1 MATKSKNINPII
13 KIICVLLSAVTFFF
27 TAMSVISIMS
37 YGNYYNTGAE
47 EYFSNKTIEYK
58 LTDTYAFKYETASA
72 VHSMF
77 ESSKEYKQDEYND
90 YDYDYDYYY
99 YTDSTKYYLVNK
111 KTKYVY
117 TNLSDEQIKNK
128 EYKNYLNDSDYAF
141 QLVDG
146 KFSTTTQL
154 DDNNFEP
161 LRYIEKSDLNKFD
174 IYLCYDFDQYSDDR
188 VANCYYFWKNNHT
201 INYMSKSI
209 EAIVLFVISLALMIA
224 TYVICGKKDR
234 NGKVKRAFIDYVPTD
249 IHFIITSGLITGGV
263 LLICVLFDE
272 ILRNDFSIGNI
283 PNAVN
288 SVNNTI
294 YLLCTII
301 WLLLIELTTSFIRV
315 CKSEKKIYENFLV
328 FMIIK
333 GLIKL
338 DIKIV
343 KKISEP
349 LTFKPEA
356 FKKSF
361 ILSIIGYAALN
372 LALFLGTGF
381 FICVDEPFFSFVGVV
396 LVFIMNAIF
405 AGFAFDYIKKLD
417 VIIACAHNRT
427 PVPLNYNKLPKS
439 LKVLADSLK
448 YTNQELDRAV
458 NKAVKDERLRTELI
472 TNVSHD
478 LKTPLTSIINYVD
491 LLKGCNIKDETAN
504 EYIGVLDEKGK
515 KLKRL
520 IEDLIEASKIT
531 NGVIT
536 LNPVTL
542 DLNELVTQA
551 IVEQQQEFVNYNLE
565 LVLKNETQ
573 SVFAFADG
581 NKTYRIIE
589 NLLSNAKKYSAPG
602 SRVYTNI
609 YEANNTCI
617 FEIKNISAEPLDI
630 SPQEL
635 TERFVR
641 GDKSRTNEGNGLGLS
656 IAQNLCTAQG
666 GRLEISID
674 GDLFKA
680 KVVLPKGK

>member
-1 MATKSKNINPII
+1 MATKSKNINPFI
-13 KIICVLLSAVTFFF
+13 KALCVILSAVTFFF
-27 TAMSVISIMS
+27 AALSVITILY
-37 YGNYYNTGAE
+37 YGSFYNPKPE
-47 EYFSNKTIEYK
+47 DYLSNKTVEYK
-58 LTDTYAFKYETASA
+58 LTDTYAFKYNTASA
-72 VHSMF
+72 VQQMF
-77 ESSKEYKQDEYND
+77 EYSQNSDADRSN
-90 YDYDYDYYY
+90 YYY
-99 YTDSTKYYLVNK
+99 EDSIKYYFVNR
-111 KTKYVY
+111 KTKSVD
-117 TNLSDEQIKNK
+117 TNLTDGQIKNK
-128 EYKNYLNDSDYAF
+128 AYKEFISKYDYAF

-146 KFSTTTQL
+146 KFTASKL
-154 DDNNFEP
+154 LNDRNFDP
-161 LRYIEKSDLNKFD
+161 LKYISKSDQKQFD
-174 IYLCYDFDQYSDDR
+174 VYWYYDFDRHSTDGFTS
-188 VANCYYFWKNNHT
+188 CYNFWQINQS
-201 INYMSKSI
+201 INYLSKTI
-209 EAIVLFVISLALMIA
+209 WAVILLVISLALMIA
-224 TYVICGKKDR
+224 AYVMCGKKDR

-249 IHFIITSGLITGGV
+249 IHFIISSVLIGGGV
-263 LLICVLFDE
+263 FLICLLFDE
-272 ILRNDFSIGNI
+272 IMRYDFIIGNTT
-283 PNAVN
+283 
-288 SVNNTI
+288 NTI
-294 YLLCTII
+294 DLVSNIICLLCTAI

-315 CKSEKKIYENFLV
+315 CKSEKKIYENFLL

-338 DIKIV
+338 DIKIA
-343 KKISEP
+343 KKVFEP
-349 LTFKPEA
+349 LTFKPES

-361 ILSIIGYAALN
+361 ILSIVGYAFLN
-372 LALFLGTGF
+372 LVLLFTTGLF
-381 FICVDEPFFSFVGVV
+381 AFVEEPFFACVGVV
-396 LVFIMNAIF
+396 LIFIMNTIF

-427 PVPLNYNKLPKS
+427 PVPLDYNKLPKS
-439 LKVLADSLK
+439 LKVLADSLR

-458 NKAVKDERLRTELI
+458 SKAVKDERLRTELI

-478 LKTPLTSIINYVD
+478 LKTPLTSIISYVD
-491 LLKGCNIKDETAN
+491 LLKGCNIQDETAN
-504 EYIGVLDEKGK
+504 EYIDVLDEKGK

-551 IVEQQQEFVNYNLE
+551 IVEQQQEFVNHNLE

-573 SVFAFADG
+573 SILAFADG

-602 SRVYTNI
+602 SRVYTDI

-666 GRLEISID
+666 GRLELSID

-680 KVVLPKGK
+680 KVILPKGK

>member
-1 MATKSKNINPII
+1 MATKSKNINPFI
-13 KIICVLLSAVTFFF
+13 KALCVILSAVTFFF
-27 TAMSVISIMS
+27 TAVSVITILY
-37 YGNYYNTGAE
+37 YGSFYDPKPEDYL
-47 EYFSNKTIEYK
+47 SNKTVEYK
-58 LTDTYAFKYETASA
+58 LTDTYAFKYNTASA
-72 VHSMF
+72 VQQMF
-77 ESSKEYKQDEYND
+77 EYSQNSDADRSN
-90 YDYDYDYYY
+90 YYY
-99 YTDSTKYYLVNK
+99 EDSIKYYFVNR
-111 KTKYVY
+111 KTKSVD
-117 TNLSDEQIKNK
+117 TNLTDGQIKNK
-128 EYKNYLNDSDYAF
+128 AYKEFISKYDYAF

-146 KFSTTTQL
+146 KFTASKL
-154 DDNNFEP
+154 LNDRNFDP
-161 LRYIEKSDLNKFD
+161 LKYISKSDQKQFD
-174 IYLCYDFDQYSDDR
+174 VYWYYDFDRYSTDGFTS
-188 VANCYYFWKNNHT
+188 CYNFWQINQS
-201 INYMSKSI
+201 INYLSKTI
-209 EAIVLFVISLALMIA
+209 WAVILLVISLALMIA
-224 TYVICGKKDR
+224 AYVMCGKKER

-249 IHFIITSGLITGGV
+249 IHFIISSVLIGGGAF
-263 LLICVLFDE
+263 LICLLFDE
-272 ILRNDFSIGNI
+272 IMRYDFIIGNTT
-283 PNAVN
+283 
-288 SVNNTI
+288 NTI
-294 YLLCTII
+294 DLVSNIICLLCTAI

-315 CKSEKKIYENFLV
+315 CKSEKKIYENFLL

-338 DIKIV
+338 DIKIA
-343 KKISEP
+343 KKMFEP
-349 LTFKPEA
+349 LTFKPES

-361 ILSIIGYAALN
+361 ILSIVGYAFLN
-372 LALFLGTGF
+372 LVLLFTTGLF
-381 FICVDEPFFSFVGVV
+381 AFVEEPFFACVGVV
-396 LVFIMNAIF
+396 LIFIMNTIF

-427 PVPLNYNKLPKS
+427 PVPLDYNKLPKS
-439 LKVLADSLK
+439 LKVLADSLR

-458 NKAVKDERLRTELI
+458 SKAVKDERLRTELI

-478 LKTPLTSIINYVD
+478 LKTPLTSIISYVD
-491 LLKGCNIKDETAN
+491 LLKGCNIQDETAN
-504 EYIGVLDEKGK
+504 EYIDVLDEKGK

-551 IVEQQQEFVNYNLE
+551 IVEQQQEFVNHNLE

-573 SVFAFADG
+573 SIFAFADG

-602 SRVYTNI
+602 SRVYTDI

-666 GRLEISID
+666 GRLELSID

-680 KVVLPKGK
+680 KVILPKGK

>member
-1 MATKSKNINPII
+1 MATKSKNINPFI
-13 KIICVLLSAVTFFF
+13 KALCVILSAVTFFF
-27 TAMSVISIMS
+27 TAVSVITILY
-37 YGNYYNTGAE
+37 YGSFYNPKPE
-47 EYFSNKTIEYK
+47 DYLSNKTVEYK
-58 LTDTYAFKYETASA
+58 LTDTYAFKYNTASA
-72 VHSMF
+72 VQQMF
-77 ESSKEYKQDEYND
+77 EYSQNSDADRSN
-90 YDYDYDYYY
+90 YYY
-99 YTDSTKYYLVNK
+99 EDSIKYYFVNR
-111 KTKYVY
+111 KTKSVD
-117 TNLSDEQIKNK
+117 TNLTDGQIKNK
-128 EYKNYLNDSDYAF
+128 AYKEFISKYDYAF

-146 KFSTTTQL
+146 KFTASKL
-154 DDNNFEP
+154 LNDRNFDP
-161 LRYIEKSDLNKFD
+161 LKYISKSDQKQFD
-174 IYLCYDFDQYSDDR
+174 VYWYYDFDRYSTDGFTS
-188 VANCYYFWKNNHT
+188 CYNFWQVNQS
-201 INYMSKSI
+201 INYLSKTI
-209 EAIVLFVISLALMIA
+209 WAVILLVISLALMIA
-224 TYVICGKKDR
+224 AYVMCGKKER

-249 IHFIITSGLITGGV
+249 IHFIISSALIGGGV
-263 LLICVLFDE
+263 FLICLLFDE
-272 ILRNDFSIGNI
+272 IMRYDFIIGNTT
-283 PNAVN
+283 
-288 SVNNTI
+288 NTI
-294 YLLCTII
+294 DLVSNVICLLCTAI

-315 CKSEKKIYENFLV
+315 CKSEKKIYENFLL

-338 DIKIV
+338 DIKIA
-343 KKISEP
+343 KKMFEP
-349 LTFKPEA
+349 LTFKPES

-361 ILSIIGYAALN
+361 ILSIVGYAFLN
-372 LALFLGTGF
+372 FVLLLGTGF
-381 FICVDEPFFSFVGVV
+381 FAFVEEPFFACVGVV
-396 LVFIMNAIF
+396 LIFIMNTIF

-427 PVPLNYNKLPKS
+427 PVPLDYNKLPKS
-439 LKVLADSLK
+439 LKVLADSLR

-458 NKAVKDERLRTELI
+458 SKAVKDERLRTELI

-478 LKTPLTSIINYVD
+478 LKTPLTSIISYVD
-491 LLKGCNIKDETAN
+491 LLKGCNIQDETAN
-504 EYIGVLDEKGK
+504 EYIDVLDEKGK

-551 IVEQQQEFVNYNLE
+551 IVEQQQEFVNHNLE

-573 SVFAFADG
+573 SILAFADG

-602 SRVYTNI
+602 SRVYTDI

-666 GRLEISID
+666 GRLELSID

-680 KVVLPKGK
+680 RVILPKGK

>member
-1 MATKSKNINPII
+1 MATKSKNINPFI
-13 KIICVLLSAVTFFF
+13 KALCVILSAVTFFF
-27 TAMSVISIMS
+27 TAVSVITILY
-37 YGNYYNTGAE
+37 YGSFYDPKPEDYL
-47 EYFSNKTIEYK
+47 SNKTVEYK
-58 LTDTYAFKYETASA
+58 LTDTYAFKYNTASA
-72 VHSMF
+72 VQQMF
-77 ESSKEYKQDEYND
+77 EYSQNSDADRSN
-90 YDYDYDYYY
+90 YYY
-99 YTDSTKYYLVNK
+99 EDSIKYYFVNR
-111 KTKYVY
+111 KTKSVD
-117 TNLSDEQIKNK
+117 TNLTDGQIKNK
-128 EYKNYLNDSDYAF
+128 AYKEFISKYDYAF

-146 KFSTTTQL
+146 KFTASKL
-154 DDNNFEP
+154 LNDRNFDP
-161 LRYIEKSDLNKFD
+161 LKYISKSDQKQFD
-174 IYLCYDFDQYSDDR
+174 VYWYYDFDRYSTDGFTS
-188 VANCYYFWKNNHT
+188 CYNFWQVNQS
-201 INYMSKSI
+201 INYLSKTI
-209 EAIVLFVISLALMIA
+209 WAVILLVISLALMIA
-224 TYVICGKKDR
+224 AYVMCGKKER

-249 IHFIITSGLITGGV
+249 IHFIISSVLIGGGV
-263 LLICVLFDE
+263 FLICLLFDE
-272 ILRNDFSIGNI
+272 IMRYDFIIGNTT
-283 PNAVN
+283 
-288 SVNNTI
+288 NTI
-294 YLLCTII
+294 DLVSNVICLLCTVI

-315 CKSEKKIYENFLV
+315 CKSEKKIYENFLL

-338 DIKIV
+338 DIKIA
-343 KKISEP
+343 KKVFEP
-349 LTFKPEA
+349 LTFKPES

-361 ILSIIGYAALN
+361 ILSIVGYAFLN
-372 LALFLGTGF
+372 LVLLFTTGLF
-381 FICVDEPFFSFVGVV
+381 AFVEEPFFACVGVV
-396 LVFIMNAIF
+396 LIFIMNTIF

-417 VIIACAHNRT
+417 TIIACAHNRT
-427 PVPLNYNKLPKS
+427 PVPLDYNKLPKS
-439 LKVLADSLK
+439 LKVLADSLR

-458 NKAVKDERLRTELI
+458 SKAVKDERLRTELI

-478 LKTPLTSIINYVD
+478 LKTPLTSIISYVD
-491 LLKGCNIKDETAN
+491 LLKGCNIQDKTAN
-504 EYIGVLDEKGK
+504 EYIDVLDEKGK

-551 IVEQQQEFVNYNLE
+551 IVEQQQEFVNHNLE

-573 SVFAFADG
+573 SIFAFADG

-602 SRVYTNI
+602 SRVYTDI

-666 GRLEISID
+666 GRLELSID

-680 KVVLPKGK
+680 KVILPKGK

>member
-1 MATKSKNINPII
+1 MATKSKNINPFI
-13 KIICVLLSAVTFFF
+13 KALCVILSAVTFFF
-27 TAMSVISIMS
+27 TAVSVITILY
-37 YGNYYNTGAE
+37 YGSFYDPKPEDYL
-47 EYFSNKTIEYK
+47 SNKTVEYK
-58 LTDTYAFKYETASA
+58 LTDTYAFNFTAASS
-72 VHSMF
+72 VQEMF
-77 ESSKEYKQDEYND
+77 VQSKNSDEDSYN
-90 YDYDYDYYY
+90 YYFD
-99 YTDSTKYYLVNK
+99 DSVKYYFVNR
-111 KTKYVY
+111 KTKYVN
-117 TNLSDEQIKNK
+117 TNLTNEQVKSKAYK
-128 EYKNYLNDSDYAF
+128 EFISKYDCAF
-141 QLVDG
+141 QLENG
-146 KFSTTTQL
+146 KFAASKLL
-154 DDNNFEP
+154 DDGNFDP
-161 LRYIEKSDLNKFD
+161 LKYISESDRKQFD
-174 IYLCYDFDQYSDDR
+174 IYLYYDFNQYSYDGYIC
-188 VANCYYFWKNNHT
+188 CYNFWQMNHS
-201 INYMSKSI
+201 INYFSKTI
-209 EAIVLFVISLALMIA
+209 QAVILLVISLTLMIA
-224 TYVICGKKDR
+224 AYVMCGKKDR

-249 IHFIITSGLITGGV
+249 IHFIISSALIGGGV
-263 LLICVLFDE
+263 FLICLLFDE
-272 ILRNDFSIGNI
+272 IMRYDFIIGNTT
-283 PNAVN
+283 
-288 SVNNTI
+288 NTI
-294 YLLCTII
+294 DLVSNVICLLCTAI

-315 CKSEKKIYENFLV
+315 CKSEKKIYENFLL

-338 DIKIV
+338 DIKIA
-343 KKISEP
+343 KKVFEP
-349 LTFKPEA
+349 LTFKPET
-356 FKKSF
+356 FKRTLIFLLIAYNVLNF
-361 ILSIIGYAALN
+361 ILCGSAAVFAIDGYNSAFSIPAVILI
-372 LALFLGTGF
+372 
-381 FICVDEPFFSFVGVV
+381 FISDAV
-396 LVFIMNAIF
+396 LS
-405 AGFAFDYIKKLD
+405 GFAFDYIKKLD

-427 PVPLNYNKLPKS
+427 PVPLDYNKLPKS
-439 LKVLADSLK
+439 LKVLTDSLR

-458 NKAVKDERLRTELI
+458 SKAVKDERLRTELI

-478 LKTPLTSIINYVD
+478 LKTPLTSIISYVD
-491 LLKGCNIKDETAN
+491 LLKGCNIQDETAN
-504 EYIGVLDEKGK
+504 EYIDVLDEKGK

-551 IVEQQQEFVNYNLE
+551 IVEQQQEFVNHNLE

-573 SVFAFADG
+573 SILAFADG

-602 SRVYTNI
+602 SRVYTDI

-666 GRLEISID
+666 GRLELSID

-680 KVVLPKGK
+680 KVILPKGK

>member
-1 MATKSKNINPII
+1 MATKSKNINPFI
-13 KIICVLLSAVTFFF
+13 KALCVILSAVTFFF
-27 TAMSVISIMS
+27 AALSVITILY
-37 YGNYYNTGAE
+37 YGSFYNPKPE
-47 EYFSNKTIEYK
+47 DYLSNKTVEYK
-58 LTDTYAFKYETASA
+58 LTDTYAFKYNTASA
-72 VHSMF
+72 VQQMF
-77 ESSKEYKQDEYND
+77 EYSQNSDADRSN
-90 YDYDYDYYY
+90 YYY
-99 YTDSTKYYLVNK
+99 EDSIKYYFVNR
-111 KTKYVY
+111 KTKSVD
-117 TNLSDEQIKNK
+117 TNLTDGQIKNK
-128 EYKNYLNDSDYAF
+128 AYKEFISKYDYAF

-146 KFSTTTQL
+146 KFTASKL
-154 DDNNFEP
+154 LNDRNFDP
-161 LRYIEKSDLNKFD
+161 LKYISKSDQKQFD
-174 IYLCYDFDQYSDDR
+174 VYWYYDFDRHSTDGFTS
-188 VANCYYFWKNNHT
+188 CYNFWQINQS
-201 INYMSKSI
+201 INYLSKTI
-209 EAIVLFVISLALMIA
+209 WAVILLVISLALMIA
-224 TYVICGKKDR
+224 AYVMCGKKDR

-249 IHFIITSGLITGGV
+249 IHFIISSVLIGGGV
-263 LLICVLFDE
+263 FLICLLFDE
-272 ILRNDFSIGNI
+272 IMRYDFIIGNTT
-283 PNAVN
+283 
-288 SVNNTI
+288 NTI
-294 YLLCTII
+294 DLVSNIICLLCTVI

-315 CKSEKKIYENFLV
+315 CKSEKKIYENFLL

-338 DIKIV
+338 DIKIA
-343 KKISEP
+343 KKVFEP
-349 LTFKPEA
+349 LTFKPES

-361 ILSIIGYAALN
+361 ILSIVGYAFLN
-372 LALFLGTGF
+372 LVLLFTTGLF
-381 FICVDEPFFSFVGVV
+381 AFVEEPFFACVGVV
-396 LVFIMNAIF
+396 LIFIMNTIF

-427 PVPLNYNKLPKS
+427 PVPLDYNKLPKS
-439 LKVLADSLK
+439 LKVLADSLR

-458 NKAVKDERLRTELI
+458 SKAVKDERLRTELI

-478 LKTPLTSIINYVD
+478 LKTPLTSIISYVD
-491 LLKGCNIKDETAN
+491 LLKGCNIQDETAN
-504 EYIGVLDEKGK
+504 EYIDVLDEKGK

-551 IVEQQQEFVNYNLE
+551 IVEQQQEFVNHNLE

-573 SVFAFADG
+573 SILAFADG

-602 SRVYTNI
+602 SRVYTDI

-666 GRLEISID
+666 GRLELSID

-680 KVVLPKGK
+680 RVILPRGK

>member
-1 MATKSKNINPII
+1 MATKSKNINPFI
-13 KIICVLLSAVTFFF
+13 KALCVILSAVTFFF
-27 TAMSVISIMS
+27 TAVSVITILY
-37 YGNYYNTGAE
+37 YGSFYDPKPEDYL
-47 EYFSNKTIEYK
+47 SNKTVEYK
-58 LTDTYAFKYETASA
+58 LTDTYAFKYNTASA
-72 VHSMF
+72 VQQMF
-77 ESSKEYKQDEYND
+77 EYSQNSDADRSN
-90 YDYDYDYYY
+90 YYY
-99 YTDSTKYYLVNK
+99 EDSIKYYFVNR
-111 KTKYVY
+111 KTKSVD
-117 TNLSDEQIKNK
+117 TNLTDGQIKNK
-128 EYKNYLNDSDYAF
+128 AYKEFISKYDYAF

-146 KFSTTTQL
+146 KFTASKL
-154 DDNNFEP
+154 LNDRNFDP
-161 LRYIEKSDLNKFD
+161 LKYISESDRKQFD
-174 IYLCYDFDQYSDDR
+174 IYLYYDFNQYSY
-188 VANCYYFWKNNHT
+188 AGYISCYNFWQMNHS
-201 INYMSKSI
+201 INYFSKTI
-209 EAIVLFVISLALMIA
+209 QAVILLVISLTLMIA
-224 TYVICGKKDR
+224 AYVMCGKKDR

-249 IHFIITSGLITGGV
+249 IHFIISSALIGGGV
-263 LLICVLFDE
+263 FLICLLFEE
-272 ILRNDFSIGNI
+272 IYSYNFSIGSITKTMDLVSNVI
-283 PNAVN
+283 C
-288 SVNNTI
+288 
-294 YLLCTII
+294 LLCTAI

-315 CKSEKKIYENFLV
+315 CKSEKKIYENFLL

-338 DIKIV
+338 DIKIA
-343 KKISEP
+343 KKMFEP
-349 LTFKPEA
+349 LTFKPET
-356 FKKSF
+356 FKRTLIFLLIAYNVLNF
-361 ILSIIGYAALN
+361 ILCGSAAVFAIDGYNSAFSIPAVILI
-372 LALFLGTGF
+372 
-381 FICVDEPFFSFVGVV
+381 FISDAV
-396 LVFIMNAIF
+396 LS
-405 AGFAFDYIKKLD
+405 GFAFDYIKKLD

-427 PVPLNYNKLPKS
+427 PVPLDYNKLPKS
-439 LKVLADSLK
+439 LKVLADSLR

-458 NKAVKDERLRTELI
+458 SKAVKDERLRTELI

-478 LKTPLTSIINYVD
+478 LKTPLTSIISYVD
-491 LLKGCNIKDETAN
+491 LLKGCNIQDETAN
-504 EYIGVLDEKGK
+504 EYIDVLDEKGK

-551 IVEQQQEFVNYNLE
+551 IVEQQQEFVNHNLE

-573 SVFAFADG
+573 SILAFADG

-602 SRVYTNI
+602 SRVYTDI

-666 GRLEISID
+666 GRLELSID

-680 KVVLPKGK
+680 RVILPKGK

>member
-1 MATKSKNINPII
+1 MATKSKNINPFI
-13 KIICVLLSAVTFFF
+13 KALCVILSAVTFFF
-27 TAMSVISIMS
+27 AALSVITILY
-37 YGNYYNTGAE
+37 YGSFYNPKPE
-47 EYFSNKTIEYK
+47 DYLSNKTVEYK
-58 LTDTYAFKYETASA
+58 LTDTYAFKYNTASA
-72 VHSMF
+72 VQQMF
-77 ESSKEYKQDEYND
+77 EYSQNSDADRSN
-90 YDYDYDYYY
+90 YYY
-99 YTDSTKYYLVNK
+99 EDSIKYYFVNR
-111 KTKYVY
+111 KTKSVD
-117 TNLSDEQIKNK
+117 TNLTDGQIKNK
-128 EYKNYLNDSDYAF
+128 AYKEFISKYDYAF

-146 KFSTTTQL
+146 KFTASKL
-154 DDNNFEP
+154 LNDRNFDP
-161 LRYIEKSDLNKFD
+161 LKYISKSDQKQFD
-174 IYLCYDFDQYSDDR
+174 VYWYYDFDRHSTDGFTS
-188 VANCYYFWKNNHT
+188 CYNFWQINQS
-201 INYMSKSI
+201 INYLSKTI
-209 EAIVLFVISLALMIA
+209 WAVILLVISLALMIA
-224 TYVICGKKDR
+224 AYVMCGKKDR

-249 IHFIITSGLITGGV
+249 IHFIISSVLIGGGV
-263 LLICVLFDE
+263 FLICLLFDE
-272 ILRNDFSIGNI
+272 IMRYDFIIGNTT
-283 PNAVN
+283 
-288 SVNNTI
+288 NTI
-294 YLLCTII
+294 DLVSNIICLLCTVI

-315 CKSEKKIYENFLV
+315 CKSEKKIYENFLL

-338 DIKIV
+338 DIKIA
-343 KKISEP
+343 KKVFEP
-349 LTFKPEA
+349 LTFKPES

-361 ILSIIGYAALN
+361 ILSIIGYAFLN
-372 LALFLGTGF
+372 LVLLFTTGF
-381 FICVDEPFFSFVGVV
+381 FAFVEEPFFACVGVV
-396 LVFIMNAIF
+396 LIFIMNTIF

-427 PVPLNYNKLPKS
+427 PVPLDYNKLPKS
-439 LKVLADSLK
+439 LKVLADSLR

-458 NKAVKDERLRTELI
+458 SNAVKDERLRTELI

-478 LKTPLTSIINYVD
+478 LKTPLTSIISYVD
-491 LLKGCNIKDETAN
+491 LLKGCNIQDKTAN
-504 EYIGVLDEKGK
+504 EYIDVLDEKGK

-551 IVEQQQEFVNYNLE
+551 IVEQQQEFVNHNLE
-565 LVLKNETQ
+565 LVLKNETP
-573 SVFAFADG
+573 SILAFADG

-602 SRVYTNI
+602 SRVYTDI

-666 GRLEISID
+666 GRLELSID

-680 KVVLPKGK
+680 KVILPKGK

>member
-1 MATKSKNINPII
+1 MATKSKNINPFI
-13 KIICVLLSAVTFFF
+13 KALCVILSAVTFFF
-27 TAMSVISIMS
+27 AALSVITILY
-37 YGNYYNTGAE
+37 YGSFYNPKPE
-47 EYFSNKTIEYK
+47 DYFSNKTVEYK
-58 LTDTYAFKYETASA
+58 LTDTYAFKYNTASA
-72 VHSMF
+72 VQQMF
-77 ESSKEYKQDEYND
+77 EYSQNSDADRSN
-90 YDYDYDYYY
+90 YYY
-99 YTDSTKYYLVNK
+99 EDSIKYYFVNR
-111 KTKYVY
+111 KTKSVD
-117 TNLSDEQIKNK
+117 TNLTDGQIKNK
-128 EYKNYLNDSDYAF
+128 AYKEFISKYDYAF

-146 KFSTTTQL
+146 KFTASKL
-154 DDNNFEP
+154 LNDRNFDP
-161 LRYIEKSDLNKFD
+161 LKYISKSDQKQFD
-174 IYLCYDFDQYSDDR
+174 VYWYYDFDRHSTDGFTS
-188 VANCYYFWKNNHT
+188 CYNFWQINQS
-201 INYMSKSI
+201 INYLSKTI
-209 EAIVLFVISLALMIA
+209 WAVILLVISLALMIA
-224 TYVICGKKDR
+224 AYVMCGKKDR

-249 IHFIITSGLITGGV
+249 IHFIISSVLIGGGV
-263 LLICVLFDE
+263 FLICLLFDE
-272 ILRNDFSIGNI
+272 IMRYDFIIGNTT
-283 PNAVN
+283 
-288 SVNNTI
+288 NTI
-294 YLLCTII
+294 DLVSNIICLLCTVI

-315 CKSEKKIYENFLV
+315 CKSEKKIYENFLL

-338 DIKIV
+338 DIKIA
-343 KKISEP
+343 KKVFEP
-349 LTFKPEA
+349 LTFKPES

-361 ILSIIGYAALN
+361 ILSIVGYAFLN
-372 LALFLGTGF
+372 LVLLFTTGLF
-381 FICVDEPFFSFVGVV
+381 AFVEEPFFACVGVV
-396 LVFIMNAIF
+396 LIFIMNTIF

-427 PVPLNYNKLPKS
+427 PVPLDYNKLPKS
-439 LKVLADSLK
+439 LKVLADSLR

-458 NKAVKDERLRTELI
+458 SNAVKDERLRTELI

-478 LKTPLTSIINYVD
+478 LKTPLTSIISYVD
-491 LLKGCNIKDETAN
+491 LLKGCNIQDETAN
-504 EYIGVLDEKGK
+504 EYIDVLDEKGK

-551 IVEQQQEFVNYNLE
+551 IVEQQQEFVNHNLE

-573 SVFAFADG
+573 SILAFADG

-602 SRVYTNI
+602 SRVYTDI

-666 GRLEISID
+666 GRLELSID

-680 KVVLPKGK
+680 RVILPKGK